1 MKLEDIKCALK
12 DTSSSILYVA
22 LTGIYTIVLP
32 S

>member
-1 MKLEDIKCALK
+1 MKLEDIKWALK
-12 DTSSSILYVA
+12 DTSSSILYVD